1 MIYIGAAA
9 SAILF
14 ILQVVGIINIS
25 GWLIALPFLLGVAWV
40 AGVILIALII
50 AAIANM

>member
-14 ILQVVGIINIS
+14 ILQIVGVINIS
-25 GWLIALPFLLGVAWV
+25 VWLILLPFLLGIGWV
-40 AGVILIALII
+40 LAVLFIAFII
-50 AAIANM
+50 AAISDW